1 MNRENILQNIEK
13 NNQWFINTRRELHKI
28 PELDFELP
36 KTVAYVTSLLDEMG
50 LTYKTGV
57 GKSGI
62 VVDIEGKNKDI
73 TIALRAD
80 MDALPILE
88 CGNKEYSSTISGHM
102 HACGH
107 DVHTAILLG
116 VAKTISENRDS
127 LPCNVRLLFQPAEET
142 TGGALPMIEDGCLE
156 GVDAIFGLHVDPTI
170 ECGVIGIKYG
180 AYCASSTDV
189 IIEVEGKSCHGA
201 YPSQGIDAIVATC
214 GIVTNLQSVISRNID
229 SRDSAVLSFGKIIG
243 GEKENIVAQNV
254 RVSGTLRT
262 LSPEIKNKV
271 KERVKEMVEFTAKGY
286 GATGKVTYR
295 DSYTALINHDEYIDI
310 VKENGKELLGD
321 SGIYVKTLAN
331 MGVEDFAYFVE
342 KVPGAFFNLGV
353 GNKKKG
359 ITAPLHN
366 DKFDIDEDSL
376 KIGVTLQ
383 IFNILSAYDKCN
395 YSAMSFVTT
404 QL

>member
-170 ECGVIGIKYG
+170 ECGVVGIKYG

-321 SGIYVKTLAN
+321 SGIYVKALAN

-376 KIGVTLQ
+376 KIGVALQ
-383 IFNILSAYDKCN
+383 IFNILSAYDKLN
-395 YSAMSFVTT
+395 K
-404 QL
+404 

>member
-116 VAKTISENRDS
+116 VAKTISENKDS

-201 YPSQGIDAIVATC
+201 YPSQGVDAIVATC

-229 SRDSAVLSFGKIIG
+229 SRDSTVLSFGKIIG

-342 KVPGAFFNLGV
+342 KIPGAFFNLGV

-376 KIGVTLQ
+376 KIGVALQ
-383 IFNILSAYDKCN
+383 IFNILSAYDKLN
-395 YSAMSFVTT
+395 K
-404 QL
+404 

>member
-201 YPSQGIDAIVATC
+201 YPSQGIDAIVAIC
-214 GIVTNLQSVISRNID
+214 GIVTNLQSIISRNID

-353 GNKKKG
+353 GNTKKG

-366 DKFDIDEDSL
+366 NKFDIDEDSL
-376 KIGVTLQ
+376 KIGVALQ
-383 IFNILSAYDKCN
+383 IFNILSAYDKLN
-395 YSAMSFVTT
+395 K
-404 QL
+404 

>member
-170 ECGVIGIKYG
+170 ECSVIGIKYG

-201 YPSQGIDAIVATC
+201 YPSQGIDTIVATC

-342 KVPGAFFNLGV
+342 KIPGAFFNLGV

-376 KIGVTLQ
+376 KIGVALQ
-383 IFNILSAYDKCN
+383 IFNILSAYDKLN
-395 YSAMSFVTT
+395 K
-404 QL
+404 

>member
-36 KTVAYVTSLLDEMG
+36 KTIAYVTSLLDEMG

-201 YPSQGIDAIVATC
+201 YPSQGVDAIVATC

-342 KVPGAFFNLGV
+342 KIPGAFFNLGV

-383 IFNILSAYDKCN
+383 IFNILSAYDKLN
-395 YSAMSFVTT
+395 K
-404 QL
+404 

>member
-170 ECGVIGIKYG
+170 ECGVVGIKYG

-310 VKENGKELLGD
+310 VKENGKELLSD

-376 KIGVTLQ
+376 KIGVALQ
-383 IFNILSAYDKCN
+383 IFNILSAYDKLN
-395 YSAMSFVTT
+395 K
-404 QL
+404 

>member
-286 GATGKVTYR
+286 RATGKVTYR

-376 KIGVTLQ
+376 KIGVALQ
-383 IFNILSAYDKCN
+383 IFNILSAYDKLN
-395 YSAMSFVTT
+395 K
-404 QL
+404 

>member
-116 VAKTISENRDS
+116 VAKTISENRNS

-383 IFNILSAYDKCN
+383 IFNILSAYDKLN
-395 YSAMSFVTT
+395 K
-404 QL
+404 

>member
-116 VAKTISENRDS
+116 VAKTISENKDS

-156 GVDAIFGLHVDPTI
+156 SVDAIFGLHVDPTI

-201 YPSQGIDAIVATC
+201 YPSQGVDAIVATC

-321 SGIYVKTLAN
+321 SGIYIKTLAN

-342 KVPGAFFNLGV
+342 KIPGAFFNLGV

-376 KIGVTLQ
+376 KIGVALQ
-383 IFNILSAYDKCN
+383 IFNILSAYDKLN
-395 YSAMSFVTT
+395 K
-404 QL
+404 

>member
-286 GATGKVTYR
+286 GATGKVTYK

-383 IFNILSAYDKCN
+383 IFNILSAYDKLN
-395 YSAMSFVTT
+395 K
-404 QL
+404 

>member
-62 VVDIEGKNKDI
+62 VVDIEGKNKGI

-201 YPSQGIDAIVATC
+201 YPRQGIDSIVATC

-342 KVPGAFFNLGV
+342 KIPGAFFNLGV

-376 KIGVTLQ
+376 KIGVALQ
-383 IFNILSAYDKCN
+383 IFNILSAYDKLN
-395 YSAMSFVTT
+395 K
-404 QL
+404 

>member
-214 GIVTNLQSVISRNID
+214 GIVTNLQSIISRNID

-342 KVPGAFFNLGV
+342 KIPGAFFNLGV

-376 KIGVTLQ
+376 KIGVALQ
-383 IFNILSAYDKCN
+383 IFNILSAYDKLN
-395 YSAMSFVTT
+395 K
-404 QL
+404 